1 MLKAKLSK
9 DLHFIRGCAIFLVV
23 IGHVIGKW
31 PESGI
36 LQLYNSDIFILSTFY
51 QFIYTFHVSL
61 FFTVSGI
68 AFSAF
73 SNADST
79 WRRFITSR
87 FKRLFIP
94 LICWAPV
101 TFILRSFTKETHFS
115 SIWDVINRS
124 VIHSF
129 FIFWF
134 FHALIF
140 ASLLSFLFLKFFK
153 SSSMYLYLSITLT
166 SIIFYI
172 NLIHPFPILRDLLV
186 YYLYG
191 NLFYAFGLF
200 LAHNLEKIR
209 SILDGLLPRII
220 LLLMLI
226 CLILMVSAFC
236 MIRKE
241 PSFLISFLVSIFN
254 GVLASSFLYIAL
266 NKSYILP
273 LASRLE
279 KFAKAF
285 QEAIVYL
292 GKTSMPIYLFHVHF
306 GAITRIS
313 LVKFIHI
320 KSPSLHLIVGVIVAT
335 IGPII
340 LYEILKPR
348 SRIFAYS
355 IGESK

>member
-36 LQLYNSDIFILSTFY
+36 LQLYNSDIFILSTLY

-79 WRRFITSR
+79 WQRFITSR

-115 SIWDVINRS
+115 SILDVINRS
-124 VIHSF
+124 VIHPS

-140 ASLLSFLFLKFFK
+140 ASLLSFLFLKIFK
-153 SSSMYLYLSITLT
+153 SSSMYFYLSITLT
-166 SIIFYI
+166 AIVLCI
-172 NLIHPFPILRDLLV
+172 NLIHPFPILRDLLS

-191 NLFYAFGLF
+191 NLFYAYGLVI
-200 LAHNLEKIR
+200 ASHLEKIR
-209 SILDGLLPRII
+209 STLDII
-220 LLLMLI
+220 LPSITLLVLLL
-226 CLILMVSAFC
+226 CFILMASAFC
-236 MIRKE
+236 LMRKE
-241 PSFLISFLVSIFN
+241 QSFSINFLISIFN
-254 GVLASSFLYIAL
+254 GVVASVFLYMIL

-273 LASRLE
+273 LHSRFKKLI
-279 KFAKAF
+279 KAF
-285 QEAIVYL
+285 QDAIVYL

-306 GAITRIS
+306 GAIARMS
-313 LVKFIHI
+313 LVKFIHT
-320 KSPSLHLIVGVIVAT
+320 KSPTLHLILGVIVAT

-348 SRIFAYS
+348 SRLFSYS